1 MTFKE
6 LIIYIISIILMGIL
20 FFVVREDLAG
30 KLTAF
35 LVCLI
40 LIIYF
45 AAFINGDYFESSEWH
60 GKYTEYINEHDIESK
75 NEEEMEK

>member
-45 AAFINGDYFESSEWH
+45 VYAYR
-60 GKYTEYINEHDIESK
+60 K
-75 NEEEMEK
+75 EKKADNNAL